1 MQPRLVAVN
10 GVLKG
15 ETYELP
21 EGEISIGR
29 DPSNQIVLNDQSVS
43 NRHCLFNITSERVV
57 ITDLGSFNSTLVNGV
72 PVSEKTLTQGDQVA
86 VGENLFFF
94 LSGSDESSL
103 TLKAV
108 HLEDEDLMTRST
120 VRLQK
125 ENALYLKPENVMED
139 LPSAARIAR
148 DLNALLKISMTI
160 SSVRSS
166 KALQQRLLELILE
179 VIPAERGAIIQFG
192 TIPGE
197 ATSLVGWNRQ
207 ARSEQEVR
215 VSQTIIKQVSQEGDA
230 VLSNDVLESS
240 SMGKAESLRL
250 AKTRS
255 LLCVPLTLLDEI
267 VGVIYLDTTDE
278 SVKFDEEHLQLMM
291 GIAGLA
297 AVALENTLYLE
308 WIENENQQLL
318 EASQVTHQMIGNS
331 TPMRKIYRMI
341 GHFAPTD
348 LLVLI
353 HGESGTGK
361 ELAAHAIHL
370 NSLRADGPFV
380 AVNCAAFA
388 DTLFENEFFG
398 HEREAYSGAA
408 TRRKGLLE
416 AADGGTM
423 FLDEIGDLTSGAQ
436 AKLLRVIEAQEFRR
450 VGGTEVVHVDIRV
463 VAATNRNLKEAVMNN
478 TFRADLYHRLNG
490 ISFEMPPLRERG
502 DDILSLTSYFI
513 QKYNQKYKRG
523 IANISREA
531 RAQLMAHS
539 WAGNV
544 RELKNTIER
553 AVVMSGGDLLTTEF
567 LPATLPLELGLGD
580 EPSSNIHEAVKE
592 AQKRV
597 IINGFKQ
604 AKCNYTETA
613 NIIGVHPTHLH
624 RLIRNLN
631 LKPTLIQ
638 LTNRTI

>member
-1 MQPRLVAVN
+1 MRPRLVAVN

-21 EGEISIGR
+21 EGEVSIGQ

-43 NRHCLFNITSERVV
+43 KRHCLLNVASGRVV
-57 ITDLGSFNSTLVNGV
+57 ITDLGSFNRTLVNGV

-94 LSGSDESSL
+94 LPGGGESSL

-108 HLEDEDLMTRST
+108 QLEDEDLMARST

-125 ENALYLKPENVMED
+125 ENALYLKPENVVKD
-139 LPSAARIAR
+139 LPSAARVAR
-148 DLNALLKISMTI
+148 DLNALLKISTTI

-207 ARSEQEVR
+207 ARNEQEVR
-215 VSQTIIKQVSQEGDA
+215 ASQTIIRQVAQEGDA
-230 VLSNDVLESS
+230 VLCNDVLENSG
-240 SMGKAESLRL
+240 MGKAESLRL
-250 AKTRS
+250 AGTKS

-267 VGVIYLDTTDE
+267 VGAIYLDTTDE
-278 SVKFDEEHLQLMM
+278 SVKFDEDHLQLMM

-297 AVALENTLYLE
+297 AVALENTLHLE
-308 WIENENQQLL
+308 WVENENQQLL

-331 TPMRKIYRMI
+331 APMRKIYRMI
-341 GHFAPTD
+341 GQVAPTD

-370 NSLRADGPFV
+370 NSLRGDGPFV
-380 AVNCAAFA
+380 AINCAAFA

-423 FLDEIGDLTSGAQ
+423 FLDEIGDLTPGAQ
-436 AKLLRVIEAQEFRR
+436 AKLLRVIETQEFRR

-463 VAATNRNLKEAVMNN
+463 VAATNRNLREGVINN
-478 TFRADLYHRLNG
+478 TFRADLYHRLDG
-490 ISFEMPPLRERG
+490 FSFEMPPLRERG

-513 QKYNQKYKRG
+513 QKYNQKYKRC

-539 WAGNV
+539 WTGNV

-553 AVVMSGGDLLTTEF
+553 AVVMSSGDLLTTEF
-567 LPATLPLELGLGD
+567 LPSTLPVESDPSG
-580 EPSSNIHEAVKE
+580 EPASNIHEAVKE

-638 LTNRTI
+638 LANRTI